1 MEAGRNM
8 LEAVLIYCKI
18 DVKKKIAEFGK
29 SQHKLISPDTQI
41 VAELQI
47 PKVEIKVSDIE
58 SELKHDKKLIE
69 ITTGKE
75 DGGDG
80 DDASDSGPSEDNLDE
95 EELALI
101 FP

>member
-1 MEAGRNM
+1 M
-8 LEAVLIYCKI
+8 
-18 DVKKKIAEFGK
+18 
-29 SQHKLISPDTQI
+29 
-41 VAELQI
+41 

-80 DDASDSGPSEDNLDE
+80 DDASDSGPSEDNLDD

-101 FP
+101 IP

>member
-1 MEAGRNM
+1 M
-8 LEAVLIYCKI
+8 
-18 DVKKKIAEFGK
+18 
-29 SQHKLISPDTQI
+29 
-41 VAELQI
+41 

-75 DGGDG
+75 EGGDG
-80 DDASDSGPSEDNLDE
+80 DDGSDSGPSEDNLDD

-101 FP
+101 IP